1 MSKFL
6 DRLEQI
12 TQGVSAPMGFG
23 APRAKKTPGMALVG
37 LVSGSGSKAIN
48 QLMEL
53 GPDAVLVSG
62 AKDPPAAKKLAQP
75 LGSAIPWGARVSALS
90 EEDARDFEEGG
101 CDILAFSLQGTS
113 VAAVGSEELARV
125 LCVETDIETEQL
137 RAVDAL
143 PIDILLL
150 SMPSMSESWTLE
162 DLATIARVSQRV
174 DKYVLVE
181 VTNPPG
187 PKELEALRN
196 AGVNGLGVDVRKVD
210 AQRLSQLKQELLDMP
225 RQRPGKKER
234 VTAIV
239 PGSSFTTASTEP
251 EPDEED
257 DDDE

>member
-12 TQGVSAPMGFG
+12 TQGVSAPIGFA
-23 APRAKKTPGMALVG
+23 APRAPKMPGMALVC
-37 LVSGSGSKAIN
+37 LVSGTGSKAIN
-48 QLMEL
+48 QMMEL
-53 GPDAVLVSG
+53 GPDAVLVVG
-62 AKDPPAAKKLAQP
+62 AKDPPAVKKLAQP
-75 LGSAIPWGARVSALS
+75 LGSAIPWGAKVSALS
-90 EEDARDFEEGG
+90 EEDALVFQEGG

-125 LCVETDIETEQL
+125 LCVEPDIESDRL

-143 PIDILLL
+143 PIDALLL
-150 SMPSMSESWTLE
+150 PMPGVSASWTLE

-187 PKELEALRN
+187 LKELEALRN
-196 AGVNGLGVDVRKVD
+196 AGANGLVIDVSKVD

-225 RQRPGKKER
+225 RQRPTKKER
-234 VTAIV
+234 FSAIV
-239 PGSSFTTASTEP
+239 PGSSYTTASTEP
-251 EPDEED
+251 EPEEED
-257 DDDE
+257 DDE